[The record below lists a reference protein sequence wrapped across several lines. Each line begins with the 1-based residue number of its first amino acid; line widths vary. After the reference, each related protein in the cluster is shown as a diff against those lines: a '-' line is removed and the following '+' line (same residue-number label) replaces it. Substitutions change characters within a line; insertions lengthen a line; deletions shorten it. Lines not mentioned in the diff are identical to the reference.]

1 VEGKVAARTQV
12 QARPEDSIL
21 TGLERLLGFLGGFF
35 TDADSESAGKND
47 AFHVVTLI
55 GQLQQK
61 RAV

>member
-1 VEGKVAARTQV
+1 MVH
-12 QARPEDSIL
+12 
-21 TGLERLLGFLGGFF
+21 GLEHLLGLHAELF
-35 TDADSESAGKND
+35 TDAGSESAGKND